1 VAAQRSINLAI
12 SSRGLAAIHAID
24 PDVVGRFLDSALPM
38 RGRMLHLFGG
48 GQHSQ
53 PYDTI
58 HGQVRSRLSVH
69 PPPPPPPPRARA
81 NVLTRARQCINSVD
95 RGLLNEGLIGE
106 VERAAI
112 PIFFEHKLQSANFD
126 GKKLKFAT
134 PIGQQPS
141 TEVEVDFDFCVG
153 ADGSYSNVR
162 RQLMRV
168 VRYAIFY
175 AISDSIRK
183 RGF

>member
-1 VAAQRSINLAI
+1 LAASLHSRWPNPAGALSSTKAGKVSRAAGRRCAAQVSASDRARDRSVGRSVPPDPRRPSSPQTVAAQRSINLAI

-69 PPPPPPPPRARA
+69 PPPPPSPAAR
-81 NVLTRARQCINSVD
+81 
-95 RGLLNEGLIGE
+95 
-106 VERAAI
+106 ERTSSRVQDSASI
-112 PIFFEHKLQSANFD
+112 P
-126 GKKLKFAT
+126 
-134 PIGQQPS
+134 
-141 TEVEVDFDFCVG
+141 
-153 ADGSYSNVR
+153 
-162 RQLMRV
+162 
-168 VRYAIFY
+168 
-175 AISDSIRK
+175 
-183 RGF
+183 